1 MAKFKNIPNATFDEI
16 FNDTASD
23 STPQRGDDNMAHC
36 KVCDT
41 YVDWSVDYIGE
52 VIQCPCCNT
61 QLGETYEKY
70 GKVFLFEYL

>member
-52 VIQCPCCNT
+52 VVQ
-61 QLGETYEKY
+61 
-70 GKVFLFEYL
+70 